1 MQPSNVSIMGDNN
14 LSNFYSLILNRDYIH
29 NEYCQNKKQ
38 MIYKEEYIVFES
50 CDFSLDQYYNFI
62 SQSYAVIVY

>member
-1 MQPSNVSIMGDNN
+1 MIFQSWEITSP
-14 LSNFYSLILNRDYIH
+14 ILNHDYIH

-50 CDFSLDQYYNFI
+50 TDFSLDQYYNFI

>member
-1 MQPSNVSIMGDNN
+1 
-14 LSNFYSLILNRDYIH
+14 
-29 NEYCQNKKQ
+29 